1 MYLITKVDK
10 TDGLEFLL
18 YFAQSRVL
26 YWVFLGTKM
35 QKTKVLQNLLD
46 FSGISRNFPGSKGPF
61 LVVFVYKIDKSQFFL
76 KYVPWIFLTFSM
88 IPLIRKLVKVIVFFF
103 FSGKFL
109 LLPKLQ
115 YFGQSRLY
123 ANFVWENR
131 KNVSQFL
138 QNFCRAFQ

>member
-1 MYLITKVDK
+1 MDK

-103 FSGKFL
+103 FFRKVSITTQIAVFWPIKIVCKFCLGKQKERFSVFAKFL
-109 LLPKLQ
+109 
-115 YFGQSRLY
+115 QS
-123 ANFVWENR
+123 FSVMT
-131 KNVSQFL
+131 
-138 QNFCRAFQ
+138 